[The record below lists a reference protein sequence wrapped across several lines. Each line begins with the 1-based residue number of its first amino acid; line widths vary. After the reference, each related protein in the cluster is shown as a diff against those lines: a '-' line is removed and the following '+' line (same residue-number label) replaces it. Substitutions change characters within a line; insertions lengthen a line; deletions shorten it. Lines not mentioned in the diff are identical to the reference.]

1 MAYLTSSILITL
13 ATFLISVLLSKY
25 ASEKE
30 FFKFNLYQPLIL
42 GLSHIFLFGQAAG
55 ITTAIFGPKY
65 KLTNKSKLLATS
77 LITIFFVFLIA
88 SLILVVFSRNYEYLQ
103 KKYLDLD
110 NLELILCMIAALGLA
125 LRDFSLNYFQ
135 ITKNY
140 KSLIYYSILIAVV
153 VISILLIF
161 PSFKGFLFSSS
172 LFFIIFILFFA
183 VQFTKHSKNEFN
195 FSFKLNKILFK
206 EGWPTIPSVFLL
218 NLVLFF
224 QRDLFKTNISLIEFN
239 AFIFFFSISSS
250 FFKSFFSA
258 YFRKENI
265 EFFEFINGGKIFEAK
280 RISKKLAIIILIIS
294 FTIAIINKLLGNVI
308 FSLILD
314 NNISSFFW
322 IISVFVPITAST
334 LYLNLHGS
342 FFQLDGKILK
352 LTLLSLLSPVLVLFL
367 LLISKSTDISLTSL
381 CYIFILSSFISN
393 IIFTLY
399 LSKYLKNNFVSYF
412 LVISLTFLSLIFV

>member
-1 MAYLTSSILITL
+1 MAFLTSNIIITL
-13 ATFLISVLLSKY
+13 ATFLISVLLSNY

-65 KLTNKSKLLATS
+65 RLTNKSKLLATS
-77 LITIFFVFLIA
+77 LITISFTFLVA
-88 SLILVVFSRNYEYLQ
+88 SLILLAFSWNFEHLQ
-103 KKYLDLD
+103 KKYQDLD

-125 LRDFSLNYFQ
+125 FRDFSLNYFQ

-140 KSLIYYSILIAVV
+140 KLLIYYSILIAVI
-153 VISILLIF
+153 VISTLSIF
-161 PSFKGFLFSSS
+161 PSFKSFLLSSS
-172 LFFIIFILFFA
+172 LLFIISILFFA
-183 VQFTKHSKNEFN
+183 VQFRKHFKNEFN

-218 NLVLFF
+218 NLILFF
-224 QRDLFKTNISLIEFN
+224 QRDIFKSSITLIEFN
-239 AFIFFFSISSS
+239 AFIFFFSIASS

-258 YFRKENI
+258 FFRKENI
-265 EFFEFINGGKIFEAK
+265 EFFEIISDRKFIEAK
-280 RISKKLAIIILIIS
+280 RISKKLAVNTLIIS
-294 FTIAIINKLLGNVI
+294 LTIVIFNMLLGSILFN
-308 FSLILD
+308 LILD
-314 NNISSFFW
+314 KDISSFFW

-352 LTLLSLLSPVLVLFL
+352 LTLLSLLSPALVLL
-367 LLISKSTDISLTSL
+367 SLLITKSPDVSLQSL
-381 CYIFILSSFISN
+381 CYIFIFSSFISN
-393 IIFTLY
+393 IVFTIY
-399 LSKYLKNNFVSYF
+399 LSKYLNNNFISYC
-412 LVISLTFLSLIFV
+412 LVISLTLLSLALV